1 MEDVGVEV
9 SAVEAEN
16 TRLSSGHGPALPL
29 GRGLQGG
36 TLVSRRSMECP
47 LWSLP
52 AAAALLLL
60 TGLIFLLPNHPGV
73 RGFIFLEAGAS
84 LKIL

>member
-1 MEDVGVEV
+1 MEV
-9 SAVEAEN
+9 SAAEAEN

-60 TGLIFLLPNHPGV
+60 LLTGLIFLLPNHPGV
-73 RGFIFLEAGAS
+73 RGFIFLEARAS